1 MSTNPGIVIIGAG
14 HAGGRIAERLRN
26 NGYCGTITIV
36 GWENHLPY
44 ERPPLSKAVLT
55 EAQTPVSPALLSAGE
70 WATQDITMLI
80 GLECVGIDSEKKIVR
95 LSNNKTLPFDRLVL
109 ATGLVPRV
117 LPVLTTIA
125 ERVHTLHSYDDALA
139 LRSKLLP
146 DLHLLIIGAGFIG
159 LEVAASARRKGL
171 KVTVIEAAE
180 RPLMRVFD
188 SVLSGWF
195 FDLHKKNGVDLR
207 CSTQIATITETGN
220 TTTIILDDGH
230 QVDADLILVGIGGN
244 PQVSLAQSAG
254 LTVENGVAVNS
265 HCQTSCPE
273 IYAIGDIAN
282 MRDDKSG
289 ITKRLESWKYAEDTA
304 STAAQHICGQ
314 EAAYNQ
320 VPWFWTDQYNHNIQ
334 MLGTLPDH
342 ATIYMRGKLGEPG
355 YLAFY
360 LEDEILLGAFGLNCG
375 GDIRRARGFME
386 KNKPITDRVLDK
398 MKLTAASIHNK
409 TSMRGIQ

>member
-14 HAGGRIAERLRN
+14 HAGGRIAERLRA
-26 NGYCGTITIV
+26 NGYIGSITIV
-36 GWENHLPY
+36 GRENHLPY

-55 EAQTPVSPALLSAGE
+55 EAQTPASSALLSATE
-70 WATQDITMLI
+70 WAAQDITILT
-80 GLECVGIDSEKKIVR
+80 GLECVGIDHAQKTVR
-95 LSNNKTLPFDRLVL
+95 LSNDTTLPFDRLVL

-117 LPVLTTIA
+117 LPVLDPVA

-146 DLHLLIIGAGFIG
+146 DLRLLIIGAGFIG
-159 LEVAASARRKGL
+159 LEVAASARQMGL
-171 KVTVIEAAE
+171 KVTVIEAAP

-188 SVLSGWF
+188 EVLSRWF
-195 FDLHKKNGVDLR
+195 VDLHKKNGVDLR
-207 CSTQIATITETGN
+207 CSSQIATIAETGN
-220 TTTIILDDGH
+220 STTMTLDDGH
-230 QVDADLILVGIGGN
+230 QVGADLILVGIGGN

-265 HCQTSCPE
+265 HCQTTCPD

-289 ITKRLESWKYAEDTA
+289 MTRRLESWKYAEDTA
-304 STAAQHICGQ
+304 SVVAKHICGQ

-320 VPWFWTDQYNHNIQ
+320 VPWFWTDQYNYNVQI
-334 MLGTLPDH
+334 LGRLPDH
-342 ATIYMRGKLGEPG
+342 ATIYTRGRLGEPG

-360 LEDEILLGAFGLNCG
+360 LDDEILLGAFGLNCG

-386 KNKPITDRVLDK
+386 KNKPITERVLDK
-398 MKLTAASIHNK
+398 LKLVAAPVDIEI
-409 TSMRGIQ
+409 SMRVAQ